1 MLSATQVAE
10 ESKQTIS
17 NAAVTAV
24 NPQGFMLTTTASAQ
38 VDASQAEMTITT
50 YKKGEIICFGCGLKH
65 PLSQRQDNGTYVMMC
80 SNKAKPG
87 VEQLL

>member
-50 YKKGEIICFGCGLKH
+50 
-65 PLSQRQDNGTYVMMC
+65 
-80 SNKAKPG
+80 
-87 VEQLL
+87 